1 MEFAIYGLFIY
12 SVKTYAVGRYVEDS
26 KNSAIR
32 AETFAKNGKYITRD
46 EIIYLTGLILPSGR
60 RDVIILKGISLLPF
74 KTTMLSIKIE
84 KSPFSAPDN

>member
-1 MEFAIYGLFIY
+1 MDCYIY

-32 AETFAKNGKYITRD
+32 ARD
-46 EIIYLTGLILPSGR
+46 FCKKWKVHHQGRNNLPERLNFTIRGR
-60 RDVIILKGISLLPF
+60 RDVIILKGTSLLPF

-84 KSPFSAPDN
+84 KSPISAPDN

>member
-1 MEFAIYGLFIY
+1 MLWGDTLRIARILQYGQETLAKKWK
-12 SVKTYAVGRYVEDS
+12 VHHQGRNNLPDRL
-26 KNSAIR
+26 NFTIR
-32 AETFAKNGKYITRD
+32 
-46 EIIYLTGLILPSGR
+46 GR